1 MVHAI
6 QPKEGVI
13 ELLENA
19 EPPVGLSEVVE
30 PLRPWDRMDLPAAIE
45 PNALALVFR
54 AFGVGALT
62 YPVLRSHQILK
73 LFAEKGHFPVD
84 VIDLVAQGLWD
95 DAGDCVVGGHR

>member
-1 MVHAI
+1 MGSHGLARRHRAKRPCPCI
-6 QPKEGVI
+6 Q
-13 ELLENA
+13 
-19 EPPVGLSEVVE
+19 S
-30 PLRPWDRMDLPAAIE
+30 LR
-45 PNALALVFR
+45 
-54 AFGVGALT
+54 GGALT